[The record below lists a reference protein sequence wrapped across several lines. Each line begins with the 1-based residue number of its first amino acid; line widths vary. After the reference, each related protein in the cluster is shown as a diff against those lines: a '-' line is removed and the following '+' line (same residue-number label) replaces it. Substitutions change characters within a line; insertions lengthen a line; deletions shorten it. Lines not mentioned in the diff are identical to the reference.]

1 MEQTILIQ
9 TGKEED
15 DFRRLRSYEP
25 GEREIIAAC
34 FERAWK
40 ARTSKNEMP

>member
-1 MEQTILIQ
+1 MEQTTLIQ
-9 TGKEED
+9 TGKDEG
-15 DFRRLRSYEP
+15 DFRRLRSYAP

-40 ARTSKNEMP
+40 ARIGKND